1 MLSSIS
7 GCHNDSLVL
16 LVLFE
21 DIHIRTGSVSVLGVR
36 QSSSWHPKERL
47 ELTHIMLCS
56 GVTRQAV
63 SGLAGPTAW
72 VLAPAWIGVFINAK
86 VLMNGSILPLNEKG
100 QSASHNNA
108 TTNLPSHDASPKRV
122 CY

>member
-1 MLSSIS
+1 MLSSIL

-36 QSSSWHPKERL
+36 QSSSWHPEERL

-63 SGLAGPTAW
+63 SGLAGPAAS

-86 VLMNGSILPLNEKG
+86 VLMNGSILPPHEKR
-100 QSASHNNA
+100 QSAHRNNA
-108 TTNLPSHDASPKRV
+108 STNLPLQDPSPRRV
-122 CY
+122 RY

>member
-1 MLSSIS
+1 MLSSIL

-21 DIHIRTGSVSVLGVR
+21 DIHIQTGSVSVLGVR
-36 QSSSWHPKERL
+36 QSSSWHPKEKL

-63 SGLAGPTAW
+63 SLGRARRLGFGPCLDW
-72 VLAPAWIGVFINAK
+72 RFSS
-86 VLMNGSILPLNEKG
+86 M
-100 QSASHNNA
+100 
-108 TTNLPSHDASPKRV
+108 PKF
-122 CY
+122 